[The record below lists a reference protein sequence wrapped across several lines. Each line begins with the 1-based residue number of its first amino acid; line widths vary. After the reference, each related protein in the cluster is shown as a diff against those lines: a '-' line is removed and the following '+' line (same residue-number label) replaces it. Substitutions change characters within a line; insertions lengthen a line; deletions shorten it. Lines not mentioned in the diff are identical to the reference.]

1 MFIWSSSKQSLKKS
15 QSHSEGIPRR
25 AAEKISTA
33 YPSRLGEWFIP
44 ALVIGGLSV
53 RLSKRPW
60 LVEALRSVLRLKAFR
75 PVTMVNILHLVREHW
90 ALSLVP
96 IGFVLGCYLDR
107 KNDEKMALFRNKSKL
122 FQRELKPGEEVT
134 WR

>member
-1 MFIWSSSKQSLKKS
+1 MFIRSSKQSLEKS
-15 QSHSEGIPRR
+15 ESHSEGIPLR
-25 AAEKISTA
+25 AAEKISPA

-44 ALVIGGLSV
+44 ALVIGGSVRGSLSV
-53 RLSKRPW
+53 LGWLRP
-60 LVEALRSVLRLKAFR
+60 S
-75 PVTMVNILHLVREHW
+75 VTMVNILHLVRDHW
-90 ALSLVP
+90 AITLVP

-107 KNDEKMALFRNKSKL
+107 RNDEKMALFRNKSKL